1 MLPYKFKLKLLNIVC
16 YFRLADMLKLKS
28 ASLYLLGII
37 GLSLPIS
44 ISLNLN
50 LIQPAYACRPAPG
63 SEPSTI
69 AQRVNKTPIVFQG
82 VVRRVKGDTL
92 VIYVKRYL
100 KGSGPK
106 LVNLKGFNKTS
117 CDNFIQKPGGNF
129 IFFAENKDSQP
140 WNAVYDG
147 AFGSVRPWDA
157 KTREELRELGL
168 IGKKVENRS
177 KCAFDDRKTVE
188 TVENKVGTVRRIHDE
203 LYIII
208 SEDNRSRFAPCNLP
222 DKLKKEGLKIRF
234 SGDIK
239 EIYPNERWAATL
251 FKLTDYKAV
260 KAEEK
265 STKASESNCVDNEE

>member
-1 MLPYKFKLKLLNIVC
+1 ML
-16 YFRLADMLKLKS
+16 RLKS

-50 LIQPAYACRPAPG
+50 PIQPAYACSPAPG
-63 SEPSTI
+63 SKPATI

-82 VVRRVKGDTL
+82 VVRRVKGDTI

-100 KGSGPK
+100 KGAGPK
-106 LVNLKGFNKTS
+106 LVNLKGFNQTS

-129 IFFAENKDSQP
+129 IFFAENRGKQP

-147 AFGSVRPWDA
+147 AFGSVRSWDT

-168 IGKKVENRS
+168 IGKKVKKDS
-177 KCAFDDRKTVE
+177 KCAFDSRKTVD
-188 TVENKVGTVRRIHDE
+188 TVENKVGKVRRIHDR
-203 LYIII
+203 LYIIV
-208 SEDNRSRFAPCNLP
+208 SEENRSRFAPCNFP
-222 DKLKKEGLKIRF
+222 DELKKDGLMIRF
-234 SGDIK
+234 SGDVK

-251 FKLTDYKAV
+251 FKLSDYKV
-260 KAEEK
+260 LDAEDK
-265 STKASESNCVDNEE
+265 

>member
-1 MLPYKFKLKLLNIVC
+1 MF
-16 YFRLADMLKLKS
+16 KLKS

-44 ISLNLN
+44 IALTLTPLKS
-50 LIQPAYACRPAPG
+50 AYACSPTPG
-63 SEPSTI
+63 SKPSTI
-69 AQRVNKTPIVFQG
+69 AQRIDKTPIMFQG

-100 KGSGPK
+100 KGNGPK
-106 LVNLKGFNKTS
+106 LVNLKGFNQTS
-117 CDNFIQKPGGNF
+117 CDNFIQKPGGNY
-129 IFFAENKDSQP
+129 IFFAENKGSQS

-157 KTREELRELGL
+157 KTRNELRELGL
-168 IGKKVENRS
+168 IGQKVENSS
-177 KCAFDDRKTVE
+177 KCAFDSRKTVD
-188 TVENKVGTVRRIHDE
+188 TVEKQIGTVRRIHDK

-222 DKLKKEGLKIRF
+222 DEFKKEGLKIRF
-234 SGDIK
+234 SGDVK

-251 FKLTDYKAV
+251 FKLSDYKV
-260 KAEEK
+260 LDSQDK
-265 STKASESNCVDNEE
+265 SVKASESDCFEE

>member
-1 MLPYKFKLKLLNIVC
+1 MF
-16 YFRLADMLKLKS
+16 KLKS

-44 ISLNLN
+44 IALNFN
-50 LIQPAYACRPAPG
+50 SIQPAYACRPGPG
-63 SEPSTI
+63 SKPATI

-100 KGSGPK
+100 KGAGPK
-106 LVNLKGFNKTS
+106 LVNLKGFNQTS
-117 CDNFIQKPGGNF
+117 CDNFIQKPGGNY
-129 IFFAENKDSQP
+129 IFFAENKGSQP

-157 KTREELRELGL
+157 KTRDELRELGL
-168 IGKKVENRS
+168 IGKEVRNSS
-177 KCAFDDRKTVE
+177 KCAFDSRKTVDTLE
-188 TVENKVGTVRRIHDE
+188 KQVGTVRRIHDK
-203 LYIII
+203 LYIIV
-208 SEDNRSRFAPCNLP
+208 SEDNRSQFAPCNLP
-222 DKLKKEGLKIRF
+222 DKLKKEGLKIIY

-251 FKLTDYKAV
+251 FKLTDYKV
-260 KAEEK
+260 VDEK
-265 STKASESNCVDNEE
+265 NKSIKASKSIIN

>member
-1 MLPYKFKLKLLNIVC
+1 MF
-16 YFRLADMLKLKS
+16 KLKS

-50 LIQPAYACRPAPG
+50 SLQPAYACSPAPG
-63 SEPSTI
+63 SKPSTI
-69 AQRVNKTPIVFQG
+69 AQRVDKTPIVFQG

-100 KGSGPK
+100 KGVGPK
-106 LVNLKGFNKTS
+106 LVNLKGFNLTS

-129 IFFAENKDSQP
+129 IFFAENKGSQP

-147 AFGSVRPWDA
+147 AFGSVRPWDT
-157 KTREELRELGL
+157 KTQEELRELGL
-168 IGKKVENRS
+168 IGKKVENTS
-177 KCAFDDRKTVE
+177 KCAFDDRKTVG
-188 TVENKVGTVRRIHDE
+188 TVENKVGRIQRIHDK

-208 SEDNRSRFAPCNLP
+208 AEDNSGRFAPCNLP
-222 DKLKKEGLKIRF
+222 DKFKKDGLKIRF

-251 FKLTDYKAV
+251 FKLTDSQAV
-260 KAEEK
+260 NSEDK
-265 STKASESNCVDNEE
+265 SIKMIESGCDE